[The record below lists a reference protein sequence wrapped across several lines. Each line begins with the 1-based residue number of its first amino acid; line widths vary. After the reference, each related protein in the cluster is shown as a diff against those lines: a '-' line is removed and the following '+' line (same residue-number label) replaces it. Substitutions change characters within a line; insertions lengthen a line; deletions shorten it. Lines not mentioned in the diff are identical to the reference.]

1 MLGVYFFAQ
10 TEEKG
15 ALLKGTLRFSC
26 FIASFKKGVTLR
38 FADYNSKIK
47 LKTNTIYNV
56 IGVFFDNFAL

>member
-15 ALLKGTLRFSC
+15 ALLKVTLRFSC

-38 FADYNSKIK
+38 FADYIIF
-47 LKTNTIYNV
+47 IYSTAKEKY
-56 IGVFFDNFAL
+56 FQ